1 MDKLNYEVDT
11 WKVVESYLK
20 ENHYK
25 NLIRHHLDSFNEF
38 TDIKIEQIVKQTN
51 PLLIFNTYDEEKN
64 IYKYEININFGNIY
78 FIFIIIFFFVVSIKN

>member
-11 WKVVESYLK
+11 WKVIESYLK
-20 ENHYK
+20 ENNYN

-64 IYKYEININFGNIY
+64 NYKYEINISKIY
-78 FIFIIIFFFVVSIKN
+78 INLIFIYIFFFIICIKN